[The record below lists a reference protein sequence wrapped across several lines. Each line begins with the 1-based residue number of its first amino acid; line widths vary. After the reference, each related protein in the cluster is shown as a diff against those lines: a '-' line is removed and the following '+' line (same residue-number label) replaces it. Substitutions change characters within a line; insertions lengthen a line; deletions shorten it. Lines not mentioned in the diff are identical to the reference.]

1 MEFFSF
7 QSGQTEDESGWG
19 DDSDSDEEER
29 QQTSHG
35 SSTHS
40 RCLRE
45 GSLQLFRFQAGQ
57 TGDDAHAKFRRG
69 GGKKMTEEIKAS
81 NEEW

>member
-35 SSTHS
+35 GSYPFSMSARRFPAALPLSS
-40 RCLRE
+40 RPDGR
-45 GSLQLFRFQAGQ
+45 
-57 TGDDAHAKFRRG
+57 
-69 GGKKMTEEIKAS
+69 
-81 NEEW
+81 